1 VEAVHPA
8 PLLEIE
14 GLTVVF
20 RREQER
26 FSAVEGLDLA
36 VGRGETV
43 GLVGESGCGKTVTA
57 LAVMGLLPRPAA
69 GIAAGRIRF
78 DGIELADPRAGYPP
92 GIRGRRAA
100 MVFQEPLT
108 SLNPVLAVGE
118 QIAEVLRFHLGL
130 PAGQARERARALLA
144 EVRLSRPAERLGD
157 YPHRLSGG
165 ERQRV
170 MIAIALACSPDLLI
184 ADEPTTALDVT
195 VQAQILGLLGELKR
209 RRRLAV
215 LYITHDLG
223 LVSRIAERVA
233 VMYAGQLVE
242 AGPAAAVL
250 KQPLHPYTRALLAAL
265 PGPHKRGR
273 RLAAIPGAVPHPGAR
288 PGGCAF
294 HPRCPLAL
302 ASCRRERPPLA
313 CAPGGRAVRCPVTAG
328 IPAPRGPRS

>member
-1 VEAVHPA
+1 MEAMRSA
-8 PLLEIE
+8 PLLEVE

-20 RREQER
+20 RRDRER
-26 FSAVEGLDLA
+26 FCAVEGLDLDVA
-36 VGRGETV
+36 RGETV
-43 GLVGESGCGKTVTA
+43 GLVGESGCGKTVSA
-57 LAVMGLLPRPAA
+57 LAVMGLLPQPSA
-69 GIAAGRIRF
+69 GIASGRIRF
-78 DGIELADPRAGYPP
+78 DGIELADPRKGYPP
-92 GIRGRRAA
+92 GIRGRRVA

-108 SLNPVLAVGE
+108 SLNPVLSIGE

-130 PAGQARERARALLA
+130 SAVQARERARELLA
-144 EVRLSRPAERLGD
+144 EVRLARPAQRLGD

-170 MIAIALACSPDLLI
+170 MIAIALSCNPDLLI

-195 VQAQILGLLGELKR
+195 VQARILGLLGELKH

-233 VMYAGQLVE
+233 VMYAGQIVE
-242 AGPAAAVL
+242 TGPAAAVL

-273 RLAAIPGAVPHPGAR
+273 RLAAIPGAVPAPGFR
-288 PGGCAF
+288 PEGCPF

-302 ASCRRERPPLA
+302 ASCRRARPPLA
-313 CAPGGRAVRCPVTAG
+313 CAPGGRTVRCPVTAG
-328 IPAPRGPRS
+328 LPAAGGFRS

>member
-1 VEAVHPA
+1 MEAVRSA
-8 PLLEIE
+8 PLLEVE

-20 RREQER
+20 RTDRER
-26 FSAVEGLDLA
+26 FCAVEGLDLDVA
-36 VGRGETV
+36 RGETV
-43 GLVGESGCGKTVTA
+43 GLVGESGCGKTVSA
-57 LAVMGLLPRPAA
+57 LAVMGLLPQPSA
-69 GIAAGRIRF
+69 GIASGRIRF
-78 DGIELADPRAGYPP
+78 DGIELADPRKGYPP
-92 GIRGRRAA
+92 GIRGRRVA

-108 SLNPVLAVGE
+108 SLNPVLSIGE

-130 PAGQARERARALLA
+130 SAVQAHERARELLA
-144 EVRLSRPAERLGD
+144 EVRLARPAERLGD

-170 MIAIALACSPDLLI
+170 MIAIALSCNPDLLI

-195 VQAQILGLLGELKR
+195 VQARILGLLGELKH

-233 VMYAGQLVE
+233 VMYAGQIVE
-242 AGPAAAVL
+242 TGPAAALL
-250 KQPLHPYTRALLAAL
+250 KRPLHPYTRALLAAL

-273 RLAAIPGAVPHPGAR
+273 RLAAIPGSVPEPGFR
-288 PGGCAF
+288 PEGCAF

-302 ASCRRERPPLA
+302 ASCRRARPPLA
-313 CAPGGRAVRCPVTAG
+313 CAPGGRTVRCPVTAG
-328 IPAPRGPRS
+328 LPAAGGFRP